1 MNTISWD
8 WPLTQRFPTKP
19 LRTAFVPSRI
29 AKGVFFSINI
39 RPPKPT
45 PVCIRH
51 ALLVCCL
58 AAEIHGTNV
67 AVRQAAWRMMCR
79 AGDRY
84 TDASMWA
91 LVKMPN
97 ALRFVYRILDEVE
110 MPDPEPEEIK
120 RKRKR
125 KKKK

>member
-1 MNTISWD
+1 MNTISWE
-8 WPLTQRFPTKP
+8 WPLSQRFPTQP
-19 LRTAFVPSRI
+19 LRTAYVPSKM
-29 AKGVFFSINI
+29 AKAVFFTINK

-45 PVCIRH
+45 PVDIRH

-58 AAEIHGTNV
+58 AAEIHDTDV

-79 AGDRY
+79 AGDSY

-91 LVKMPN
+91 LVKSTR
-97 ALRFVYRILDEVE
+97 ARIFVYRILDEVE
-110 MPDPEPEEIK
+110 MPDEIPK